1 MINADIGWLS
11 FFARQHDR
19 AIEQLRK
26 TLEMDPNFAL
36 AYWLLGLNK
45 EQKGQLEEA
54 TADFRKAVSLSEDIP
69 FALASLGHV
78 LGRSGQRE
86 EAAAA
91 LEELLRLSARR
102 YVSPHSIATVYIGL
116 GQSTEALEWLNRAAD
131 ERSNWIIFLNVD
143 PVFDPLRDDP
153 RFRNITDR
161 LETETTG

>member
-1 MINADIGWLS
+1 
-11 FFARQHDR
+11 
-19 AIEQLRK
+19 
-26 TLEMDPNFAL
+26 
-36 AYWLLGLNK
+36 
-45 EQKGQLEEA
+45 
-54 TADFRKAVSLSEDIP
+54 
-69 FALASLGHV
+69 V
-78 LGRSGQRE
+78 LGRSGKRD